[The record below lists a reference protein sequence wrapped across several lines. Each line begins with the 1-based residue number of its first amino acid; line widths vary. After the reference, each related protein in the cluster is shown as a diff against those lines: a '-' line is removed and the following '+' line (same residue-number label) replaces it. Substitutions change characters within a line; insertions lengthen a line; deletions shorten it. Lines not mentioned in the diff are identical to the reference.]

1 MMQEWERQPFGDH
14 RDPREE
20 LSTIFGV
27 DIPASGNVQPEAL
40 EWACGVVDVSV
51 MSQVEAI
58 KVLREAEPRLGLRSA
73 RYLVQ
78 RVFAATP

>member
-1 MMQEWERQPFGDH
+1 MQEWERQLFGDH

-40 EWACGVVDVSV
+40 EWARGVVDVSA

>member
-1 MMQEWERQPFGDH
+1 MQEWERQLFGDH

-27 DIPASGNVQPEAL
+27 DIPASGVVQPEAL
-40 EWACGVVDVSV
+40 EWARGVVDVSV

-78 RVFAATP
+78 RVFAVTA